1 MLQINQIK
9 MDASENSDKNLRSRA
24 IKILNLKESYIDEF
38 KILRKSYDA
47 RKKPDIKIIYSVAIS
62 LKDKKKEEKLLKRTG
77 KHKISEYISASYI
90 INGDVYHPSKRPII
104 IGAGPAGL
112 FAALLL
118 SEKGF
123 SPLIIE
129 RGKKVE
135 ERSKDIDRFW
145 NENILDTESNV
156 SFGEG
161 GAGTFSDGKLNTQ
174 INDKSGR
181 NDYVLKHFVECGAP
195 VSILYD
201 AKPHVGT
208 DILKNVII
216 NIRKK
221 IEDNGGEFLFNSCV
235 TDFVIEDN
243 KLTSL
248 IINGSRTID
257 CQDVILSIGHSARD
271 TIHTLYKHSIP
282 MTAKNFAVGFRV
294 EHTRKFIDY
303 SQYGVEKDFLP
314 AASYKLT
321 DNLSNNRGVYS
332 FCMCPGGYVVN
343 SSSENNA
350 MVVNGMSY
358 SGRNGDNSN
367 SAIVV
372 SVGEKEFNIND
383 PMSALR
389 YQLDIEKKTFEI
401 GAGTIPQQLYSDF
414 KNDTV
419 SYSYG
424 SYSSCTKGGT
434 SFQNLRHIFS
444 EEINN
449 SFIEGMQS
457 FDRKIPGFASGDTI
471 LSGIESRTSSPVRI
485 TRNENGTSSVSG
497 LFPCGEGAGY
507 AGGIMSAAMDG
518 LKIAE
523 KVINFTR

>member
-1 MLQINQIK
+1 M
-9 MDASENSDKNLRSRA
+9 
-24 IKILNLKESYIDEF
+24 
-38 KILRKSYDA
+38 
-47 RKKPDIKIIYSVAIS
+47 
-62 LKDKKKEEKLLKRTG
+62 
-77 KHKISEYISASYI
+77 
-90 INGDVYHPSKRPII
+90 
-104 IGAGPAGL
+104 
-112 FAALLL
+112 
-118 SEKGF
+118 
-123 SPLIIE
+123 
-129 RGKKVE
+129 
-135 ERSKDIDRFW
+135 
-145 NENILDTESNV
+145 
-156 SFGEG
+156 
-161 GAGTFSDGKLNTQ
+161 
-174 INDKSGR
+174 
-181 NDYVLKHFVECGAP
+181 
-195 VSILYD
+195 
-201 AKPHVGT
+201 
-208 DILKNVII
+208 
-216 NIRKK
+216 
-221 IEDNGGEFLFNSCV
+221 
-235 TDFVIEDN
+235 
-243 KLTSL
+243 TSL
-248 IINGSRTID
+248 IINGSKTID

-321 DNLSNNRGVYS
+321 ANLSNNRGVYS
-332 FCMCPGGYVVN
+332 FCTCPGGYVVN
-343 SSSENNA
+343 SSSEDNA

-372 SVGEKEFNIND
+372 TVGEKEFNIDD
-383 PMSALR
+383 PMSALK
-389 YQLDIEKKTFEI
+389 YQLEIEKKAFEI
-401 GAGTIPQQLYSDF
+401 GSGTIPQQLYSDF
-414 KNDTV
+414 KNDVV
-419 SYSYG
+419 SSGYG
-424 SYSSCTKGGT
+424 SYSSCTKGET

-485 TRNENGTSSVSG
+485 TRNDNGTSSVSG

>member
-1 MLQINQIK
+1 
-9 MDASENSDKNLRSRA
+9 MDASENSDKNLRSRVTR
-24 IKILNLKESYIDEF
+24 ILNIKEADIDEL

-47 RKKPDIKIIYSVAIS
+47 RKKPDIKIIYSVSIS
-62 LKDKKKEEKLLKRTG
+62 LKDNKKEEKLLKRVG
-77 KHKISEYISASYI
+77 KHKIFEYTPASFIIS
-90 INGDVYHPSKRPII
+90 GDGYRPSKRPII

-123 SPLIIE
+123 SPLILE

-145 NENILDTESNV
+145 DENILDTESNV

-174 INDKSGR
+174 VNDKTGR
-181 NDYVLKHFVECGAP
+181 NDYVLKNFVECGAP

-248 IINGSRTID
+248 IINGSKTID

-321 DNLSNNRGVYS
+321 ANLSNNRGVYS
-332 FCMCPGGYVVN
+332 FCTCPGGYVVN
-343 SSSENNA
+343 SSSEDNA

-358 SGRNGDNSN
+358 SGR
-367 SAIVV
+367 
-372 SVGEKEFNIND
+372 K
-383 PMSALR
+383 R
-389 YQLDIEKKTFEI
+389 
-401 GAGTIPQQLYSDF
+401 
-414 KNDTV
+414 
-419 SYSYG
+419 
-424 SYSSCTKGGT
+424 
-434 SFQNLRHIFS
+434 
-444 EEINN
+444 NN
-449 SFIEGMQS
+449 
-457 FDRKIPGFASGDTI
+457 
-471 LSGIESRTSSPVRI
+471 
-485 TRNENGTSSVSG
+485 
-497 LFPCGEGAGY
+497 
-507 AGGIMSAAMDG
+507 
-518 LKIAE
+518 
-523 KVINFTR
+523 

>member
-9 MDASENSDKNLRSRA
+9 IDASENSDKNLLHRV
-24 IKILNLKESYIDEF
+24 IKILNIKESEISEF
-38 KILRKSYDA
+38 NILRKSYDA
-47 RKKPDIKIIYSVAIS
+47 RKKPDIKAIYSVSIS
-62 LKDKKKEEKLLKRTG
+62 LKDQKKEDKILKKPGKL
-77 KHKISEYISASYI
+77 KISEYIPAPYVISS
-90 INGDVYHPSKRPII
+90 DEYHPSKRPII

-123 SPLIIE
+123 SPLILE
-129 RGKKVE
+129 RGKKVD
-135 ERSKDIDRFW
+135 ERSQDIDKFW
-145 NENILDTESNV
+145 NDNILNVHSNV

-174 INDKSGR
+174 VNDKSGR
-181 NDYVLKHFVECGAP
+181 NDYVLRNFVECGAP

-221 IEDNGGEFLFNSCV
+221 IEDNGGEFSFNSCV

-243 KLTSL
+243 KLTGL
-248 IINGSRTID
+248 IVNDTKRIE

-271 TIHTLYKHSIP
+271 TINTLYKHSIP

-294 EHTRKFIDY
+294 EHTRKFIDH
-303 SQYGVEKDFLP
+303 SQYGVLNDFLP
-314 AASYKLT
+314 SASYKLT
-321 DNLSNNRGVYS
+321 ANLSNSRGVYS

-343 SSSENNA
+343 ASSEENA

-372 SVGEKEFNIND
+372 TVGDGEFDLND
-383 PMSALR
+383 PMSALK
-389 YQLDIEKKTFEI
+389 YQLDIEKKAYEL
-401 GAGTIPQQLYSDF
+401 GSGKIPQQLYSDF
-414 KNDTV
+414 KNDVV
-419 SYSYG
+419 SSAYG
-424 SYSSCTKGGT
+424 SYPSCTKGQT
-434 SFQNLRHIFS
+434 TFQNLRHIFS

-485 TRNENGTSSVSG
+485 TRNDNGTSSING

-523 KVINFTR
+523 KVMNFTR